1 MAEKRSNRKTT
12 ARGKGSTAS
21 TRRAVRS
28 AVKTARR
35 SPLIALIAV
44 IAVLAAFAVWYF
56 AGCNPGESGTATTAP
71 PKIVSGTV
79 EVHMI
84 DVGQGD
90 AILVRTDAGDMLI
103 DTGDRTSDSKNNLQK
118 YLSDHNVTE
127 LEWLVLTHP
136 DADHIGGAVEVIN
149 ACRIKR
155 VLLSDRTNS
164 SKTYTDTISAIIES
178 EAEVFIVE
186 TDDSLETDETVT
198 ATVWKAGQTFS
209 LGDADFKI
217 FGPITNPTNNNNA
230 SVVMRMTYGA
240 SSILFTGDMEDEANN
255 EIADVVSAYGDELR
269 SDILKVGHHG
279 SRNAN
284 NEALLSAVKPKIAI
298 ISCGEGNEYGHPHAE
313 TITLL
318 EKIGAEIHRT
328 DLEGN
333 IVYRT
338 NGTEWSRVGGM

>member
-1 MAEKRSNRKTT
+1 MAEKRSNRKTSS
-12 ARGKGSTAS
+12 RGKGSAASARRTAK
-21 TRRAVRS
+21 A
-28 AVKTARR
+28 AAKAARR
-35 SPLIALIAV
+35 SPLVAVIAV

-56 AGCNPGESGTATTAP
+56 AGCNPGDNVNATTAP
-71 PKIVSGTV
+71 PKIVNGTV

-103 DTGDRTSDSKNNLQK
+103 DTGDRTSDSKNNLKK
-118 YLSDHNVTE
+118 YLSDRNITE

-136 DADHIGGAVEVIN
+136 DADHIGGAVEVFN
-149 ACRIKR
+149 ACRVKR

-164 SKTYTDTISAIIES
+164 SATYNNTIEAIIES
-178 EAEVFIVE
+178 DAEVFIVE
-186 TDDSLETDETVT
+186 TDDSLDTDESVT
-198 ATVWKAGQTFS
+198 ATIWRAGQTFS
-209 LGDADFKI
+209 LGEADFKI
-217 FGPITNPTNNNNA
+217 FGPVKNPTNNNNA
-230 SVVMRMTYGA
+230 SVVMRMTFGS

-269 SDILKVGHHG
+269 SDILKAGHHG

-284 NEALLSAVKPKIAI
+284 NEALIAAVDPKIAL
-298 ISCGEGNEYGHPHAE
+298 ISCGEGNSYGHPHKE
-313 TITLL
+313 TLSL
-318 EKIGAEIHRT
+318 FQKYGVEIHRT

-338 NGTEWSRVGGM
+338 NGTQWARVGGM